1 MFSQSSCQ
9 AGGKVRTKDKHRHGR
24 TQLIAGLK
32 SALTRSSATLAADAL
47 GAMALV
53 VILVVGL
60 HLPAL
65 V

>member
-1 MFSQSSCQ
+1 MI
-9 AGGKVRTKDKHRHGR
+9 DE
-24 TQLIAGLK
+24 LK
-32 SALTRSSATLAADAL
+32 SALNRSSATLAADAL

>member
-1 MFSQSSCQ
+1 M
-9 AGGKVRTKDKHRHGR
+9 
-24 TQLIAGLK
+24 IAELK
-32 SALTRSSATLAADAL
+32 SALTRSSGTLATDAL